1 MEVTVKN
8 LKISSLAVLTFIT
21 ISILLTGCKPK
32 EKEILQKDLEVTVTP
47 EISEAPVEITAT
59 ERVKS
64 SLISKGNTYRIK
76 QVMDKMRNGE
86 KTTIA
91 YFGGSITEGY
101 LVNSNQNFAI
111 KTTKYLQQKFQ
122 NTNIERV
129 NAGLSGTSSTI
140 GLLRVKEDVLLRSP
154 DLIVIEFAVNDS
166 NDAVS
171 KMAYESLVTKCLNS
185 ESKPAVILLFT
196 VTQTGYTCEDHMRK
210 VGEAFE
216 LPMISVK
223 QAIWPEIEAGKMTWA
238 DYSNDEAHPTKEG
251 HEFITECLSY
261 YFDLVAA
268 GSFDTA
274 ETNYEEARAFGA
286 PYASLTF
293 YNNKNLYPSSLGGF
307 LEGNSNITHFPSGWI
322 WGKEEADSFRFTM
335 KGRNL
340 FLLYKEDNN
349 ENMGCLEVYIDGKKK
364 STVNANASQGW
375 NNPQVVTLLNEVTAG
390 KHEVE
395 LKVTEETKGK
405 NFHILGFGTTGTI
418 DSAERILPEQLPYT
432 ERAVLNI
439 GNTYRLEELV
449 KRASAGEKLTIGF
462 IGGSI
467 TMGSG
472 ASSYEN
478 CYASNVYNWWN
489 ENFKAANFEMVNAG
503 IGATT
508 SQFAC
513 ARVKE
518 DLLSKNPDF
527 VIVEFSVNDEGSQ
540 KYGETY
546 ESLLRMILESES
558 KPAVIVLNMVQYNNG
573 SNVQNRH
580 NEIAKAYD
588 LPIISMKESIYQE
601 IVNGKLTAMD
611 VSADNLHPNDRGHA
625 FAAEIVTNFL
635 HGIAANEISSFDT
648 SYALPEE
655 TQKLSSRNSNRY
667 DSRNSKP
674 KLSGFEKDE
683 NKQNGITDVFKN
695 GYTAKN
701 IGDSITF
708 EVIGSSV
715 SLQYKKTNRLK
726 TPKAIAIIDGDEE
739 NAVALD
745 GNYPNGWGDWLYLHD
760 IKHNLTFEKHTVE
773 IRITEEGE
781 NPFYLVSVITTG
793 QKN

>member
-1 MEVTVKN
+1 MEVTVK
-8 LKISSLAVLTFIT
+8 LIKLSSLSILTILAL
-21 ISILLTGCKPK
+21 SILLSGCKTR
-32 EKEILQKDLEVTVTP
+32 EKDAVHNDVEASIMPEASVTP
-47 EISEAPVEITAT
+47 VEVKAT
-59 ERVKS
+59 QRVKK
-64 SLISKGNTYRIK
+64 SLVSEGNNYRIK
-76 QVMDKMRNGE
+76 KVLDKMKNGE

-91 YFGGSITEGY
+91 YLGGSITEGY

-111 KTTKYLQQKFQ
+111 KTTKYLQQKYQ
-122 NTNIERV
+122 NTNIERI

-140 GLLRVKEDVLLRSP
+140 GLLRVKKDVLSYSP
-154 DLIVIEFAVNDS
+154 DIVIIEFAVNDS

-171 KMAYESLVTKCLNS
+171 KMAYESLVTECLNS

-196 VTQTGYTCEDHMRK
+196 VTKAGYTCEEHMKK

-216 LPMISVK
+216 LPMISIK
-223 QAIWPEIEAGKMTWA
+223 QAIGPEIEAGKMTWE
-238 DYSNDEAHPTKEG
+238 DYASDEAHPTKDG

-261 YFDLVAA
+261 YFDVAGA
-268 GSFDTA
+268 NNTDDT
-274 ETNYEEARAFGA
+274 ETDYANVRAYGA

-293 YNNKNLYPSSLGGF
+293 YNSTNLYPNSLGGF
-307 LEGNSNITHFPSGWI
+307 LEGNSNVTHFPNGWI

-335 KGRNL
+335 EGRNL

-349 ENMGCLEVYIDGKKK
+349 ENMGCIEVYIDGKKK
-364 STVNANASQGW
+364 ETVNANTKAGW
-375 NNPQVVTLLNEVTAG
+375 NNPQVVTLLNDVTAG

-395 LKVTEETKGK
+395 LRVTSDTQAK

-418 DSAERILPEQLPYT
+418 ESKERIIPELLPYT
-432 ERAVLNI
+432 ERAVLNT
-439 GNTYRLEELV
+439 GNTYRLEELM
-449 KRASAGEKLTIGF
+449 KRAEAGEKLTIGF

-472 ASSYEN
+472 ASSYDN
-478 CYASNVYNWWN
+478 CYARKIYDWWSS
-489 ENFKAANFEMVNAG
+489 NFKESTFELVNAG

-527 VIVEFSVNDEGSQ
+527 VIVEFSVNDEGTA

-558 KPAVIVLNMVQYNNG
+558 KPTVIVLNMVQYNNG
-573 SNVQNRH
+573 NNAQNRH

-601 IVNGKLTAMD
+601 ILNGNLTALD

-625 FAAEIVTNFL
+625 LAAEIVTSFL
-635 HGIAANEISSFDT
+635 DKIAKNEIT
-648 SYALPEE
+648 SKDVIYEIPVE
-655 TQKLSSRNSNRY
+655 TQSLTSINSYRY

-674 KLSGFEKDE
+674 KLSGFEKDAT
-683 NKQNGITDVFKN
+683 KQNGITDVFKN
-695 GYTAKN
+695 GYSAKN
-701 IGDSITF
+701 VGDSIKFNVT
-708 EVIGSSV
+708 GSSI
-715 SLQYKKTNRLK
+715 SLQYKKSNRLNA
-726 TPKAIAIIDGDEE
+726 PKAIAIIDGDES
-739 NAVALD
+739 NAIDLD

-760 IKHNLTFEKHTVE
+760 LKDKLKNETHSVE
-773 IRITEEGE
+773 IRITEAGE
-781 NPFYLVSVITTG
+781 NPFYLVSVITAE
-793 QKN
+793 